1 MAQCFP
7 ALEIIDKLRPPP
19 REGERALLDFLCEH
33 LDNTYEIYFQP
44 FLNGDRPDFILV
56 RKDYG
61 VLIIEVKDWL
71 LKKYINQNG
80 GSSEWRL
87 NDNTI
92 IPSPLAQVDD
102 YKKNLYNLHIK
113 MLFERNVIDTKN
125 FSIVKTACYF
135 HKETT
140 QDAEKFCF
148 DNQHTKIFGY
158 DLLDEKKALLLV
170 LRSGLK
176 NKNALF
182 DQELYESFCR
192 FFRPPEHILS
202 QGLAIEYTKRQIE
215 LSTSRAESRQK
226 IRGVA
231 GSGKTKILAKRAV
244 NAYARTEKTI
254 LILTYNITLKNYIH
268 DRISEVRADFPWSA
282 FEITNYHNFFKTQ
295 ANNYGIKIIDFSC
308 FNNENFFDLKKSEI
322 IKYPTILID
331 EIQDY
336 KPSWIKLISDVF
348 LEENGELVVFG
359 DEKQN
364 IYGNDIGKDKFPVVP
379 TILGRWNEMKESFRI
394 SEELFRVSALF
405 QKEYLSNKYNIDFDV
420 VHQQGDLFE
429 KSSIYRYLH
438 ELNISDGDLC
448 LLIKNTI
455 IELNIHPNDVVILGV
470 SYDSIRFIDYFFRN
484 EEKQKTSYM
493 GETQEEFDDL
503 SERFFNN
510 KKEFNN
516 KIEFIRR
523 GRKVHFW
530 GNAGTIKISTIHSFK
545 GWEINTLFL
554 LIRDQDTLEEFQG
567 NGSLNELIYTALTR
581 AKKNIIIIN
590 STDLYHDFFNKI
602 SST

>member
-1 MAQCFP
+1 
-7 ALEIIDKLRPPP
+7 
-19 REGERALLDFLCEH
+19 
-33 LDNTYEIYFQP
+33 
-44 FLNGDRPDFILV
+44 
-56 RKDYG
+56 
-61 VLIIEVKDWL
+61 
-71 LKKYINQNG
+71 
-80 GSSEWRL
+80 
-87 NDNTI
+87 
-92 IPSPLAQVDD
+92 
-102 YKKNLYNLHIK
+102 

-202 QGLAIEYTKRQIE
+202 QGLAIEYTKRQVE

-295 ANNYGIKIIDFSC
+295 ANNYGIKINDFSC
-308 FNNENFFDLKKSEI
+308 FNNESFFDLKKSEI

-348 LEENGELVVFG
+348 L
-359 DEKQN
+359 
-364 IYGNDIGKDKFPVVP
+364 
-379 TILGRWNEMKESFRI
+379 R
-394 SEELFRVSALF
+394 
-405 QKEYLSNKYNIDFDV
+405 
-420 VHQQGDLFE
+420 
-429 KSSIYRYLH
+429 
-438 ELNISDGDLC
+438 
-448 LLIKNTI
+448 
-455 IELNIHPNDVVILGV
+455 
-470 SYDSIRFIDYFFRN
+470 
-484 EEKQKTSYM
+484 
-493 GETQEEFDDL
+493 
-503 SERFFNN
+503 
-510 KKEFNN
+510 
-516 KIEFIRR
+516 
-523 GRKVHFW
+523 
-530 GNAGTIKISTIHSFK
+530 
-545 GWEINTLFL
+545 
-554 LIRDQDTLEEFQG
+554 
-567 NGSLNELIYTALTR
+567 
-581 AKKNIIIIN
+581 
-590 STDLYHDFFNKI
+590 
-602 SST
+602 